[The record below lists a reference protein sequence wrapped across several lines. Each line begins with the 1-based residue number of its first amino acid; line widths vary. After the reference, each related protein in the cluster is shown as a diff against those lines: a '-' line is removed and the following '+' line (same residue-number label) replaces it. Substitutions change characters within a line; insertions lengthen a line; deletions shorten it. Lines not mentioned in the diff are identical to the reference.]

1 MPTSARQLMVAWA
14 VRRAACPHAAMTR
27 WVDIE
32 APVVVLARM
41 RRGVGTPP
49 YGAIGARYGHC
60 RCILRGGWSR
70 AAVSRPYEVVAYSAL
85 VRWFHL
91 CRGGLYVKP

>member
-1 MPTSARQLMVAWA
+1 
-14 VRRAACPHAAMTR
+14 MTR

-60 RCILRGGWSR
+60 RCILRAGWSR
-70 AAVSRPYEVVAYSAL
+70 AAVSRPYEVLAYSAL